1 MPVAPSRFLPLAALL
16 ALAACASQT
25 PAPRVSA
32 PPLAVAARPPAP
44 VALSPIHS
52 NVSEAE
58 RVWHVRAALNVAA
71 LSCTSQKGPGIAR
84 NYNLVLAR
92 HARALSDSYA
102 AKTARYQ
109 QAAGK
114 SWQRAMDQEMTRLYN
129 HWAWPPAQQQFCD
142 TADGIA
148 RRAASLP
155 PAEFNSYAPGALA
168 ELDAPIARSRNA
180 PRLVSAQPTPAPKTT
195 ASTTTARSRVR

>member
-1 MPVAPSRFLPLAALL
+1 MPVAPGRILPITTLVT
-16 ALAACASQT
+16 LAACASQVPAARVT
-25 PAPRVSA
+25 P
-32 PPLAVAARPPAP
+32 PPPAVAARPPAP

-52 NVSEAE
+52 SVSEAE
-58 RVWHVRAALNVAA
+58 QVWHVRAALNVAA

-92 HARALSDSYA
+92 HARALSESYS
-102 AKTARYQ
+102 AKTTRYQ
-109 QAAGK
+109 QVAGK
-114 SWQRAMDQEMTRLYN
+114 GWQRAMDQEMTRLYN
-129 HWAWPPAQQQFCD
+129 HWAWPAAQQQFCD
-142 TADGIA
+142 AADGIA

-180 PRLVSAQPTPAPKTT
+180 PRLVSAQPAAAPK
-195 ASTTTARSRVR
+195 SRVR